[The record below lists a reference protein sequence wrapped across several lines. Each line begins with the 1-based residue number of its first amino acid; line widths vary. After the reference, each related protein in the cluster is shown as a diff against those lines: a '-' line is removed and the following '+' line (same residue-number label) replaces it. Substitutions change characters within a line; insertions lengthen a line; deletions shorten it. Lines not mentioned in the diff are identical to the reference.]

1 MLSLDRAT
9 IIEERGAPL
18 RAARRDETMPG
29 HADAPLDGGIRSRRS
44 EMNRN
49 VLALTLTCFVLFL
62 FQSPSLAEEEGAAVL
77 VEPQNPALLDPTLGG
92 EQAPEE
98 FRVEFDTTK
107 GKFVIEVHRAWA
119 PAGADR
125 FYSLVK
131 IGFFEDIAFF
141 RVIPNFMAQFGIHG
155 DPAVT
160 KAWRAATIQDDP
172 VVQSNERGYITY
184 AKTRRP
190 NSRTTQLFI
199 NLKDN
204 KGLDRQGFAPFGKVV
219 EGMDV
224 VDSISKIGEGAPRGP
239 GPAQGRIQSQ
249 GNAYL
254 KEKFSSLDYLKSARL
269 LEKE

>member
-77 VEPQNPALLDPTLGG
+77 IEPQNPALLDPTLGG

-107 GKFVIEVHRAWA
+107 GKLIIEVHRAWA

-131 IGFFEDIAFF
+131 IGFFQDIGFF

-160 KAWRAATIQDDP
+160 KAWRAATIQD
-172 VVQSNERGYITY
+172 
-184 AKTRRP
+184 
-190 NSRTTQLFI
+190 SRTTQLFI

-224 VDSISKIGEGAPRGP
+224 VDSIFKIGEGAPRGP

-254 KEKFSSLDYLKSARL
+254 KEKFSTLDYLKSARL